1 MKVEEDQCALL
12 KAEYKLQMTAAE
24 TLLKATEKTYETT
37 IAAMKTIVAN
47 YQLKVDDYVEEYP
60 FDVSEYHTLVE

>member
-1 MKVEEDQCALL
+1 
-12 KAEYKLQMTAAE
+12 MTAAE
-24 TLLKATEKTYETT
+24 TLFKAKEKTYETT